1 MVNNEIFLGSGAST
15 TLIPEQDIYIPV
27 DGTGGSISTTTLT
40 PDTAFTDVFKLV
52 PNIYVGC
59 TIDIYTSAN
68 ALISSHTIDSNTTT
82 VITLGSAVGSGTPA
96 YALLRAYGA
105 PSPHPEVS
113 GRQTLLG
120 DNWLGIM
127 ESVTFPNLSQELK
140 QLNLGLG
147 GSRNFTFQYKGI
159 RTADNGSLAL
169 VANTGAWLYYAFGGM
184 TSVEYTALSLAGFSL
199 KAVGGAAFSE
209 EEPAEVH
216 TTGGG
221 ATEHDVVFIEGSSGE
236 ATVGNSAINKT
247 GPFFYRT
254 VYGDE
259 KVVPPLDHTLVNLSG
274 LEALTRTSGSSHLIT
289 YTIEELNTDQLP
301 SFSLEQS
308 MAKDPATLTTD
319 STSVLDEST
328 NFVRI
333 ARGCRINSLTIEAAE
348 GEELKMNMDINA
360 RLVDSITD
368 LYRQKSVSPADYI
381 SRAGQT
387 DNDKLFNWNAGTA
400 NQAPFF
406 FSEGTFS
413 AFGEQFLK
421 VNSVSITINNN
432 LMDKRYMGGHRD
444 MKEGIPAQRSYE
456 ISFEAVVTD
465 DQLFN
470 EMLNETENVDTAAG
484 NMVEFVFTKGDT
496 SEQITLKF
504 KNYFLDTTEITIPD
518 DKGPISFSSTIKP
531 RDLAE
536 CVVKTDFVLMG

>member
-1 MVNNEIFLGSGAST
+1 MVNNNIFLGSGAST

-27 DGTGGSISTTTLT
+27 DGTGGSISSATLT
-40 PDTAFTDVFKLV
+40 PDTAFSAQFKFV

-59 TIDIYTSAN
+59 NIDVYTSGDV
-68 ALISSHTIDSNTTT
+68 LISSHTIDNNTTT
-82 VITLGSAVGSGTPA
+82 VITLASAVGSGIAA

-105 PSPHPEVS
+105 PCPHPEVS
-113 GRQTLLG
+113 GRQTLAG

-140 QLNLGLG
+140 QLNLGIG

-184 TSVEYTALSLAGFSL
+184 TSISYTALSLSGFAL
-199 KAVGGAAFSE
+199 KNEGGASLANQ
-209 EEPAEVH
+209 EPVEVH
-216 TTGGG
+216 TTAGLD
-221 ATEHDVVFIEGSSGE
+221 TEHDVVFIEGSSG
-236 ATVGNSAINKT
+236 SAVVNKT
-247 GPFFYRT
+247 GPHFYRT
-254 VYGDE
+254 VKGDE
-259 KVVPPLDHTLVNLSG
+259 AVIPPLDFTLVDTG
-274 LEALTRTSGSSHLIT
+274 ALEALTRTSGSSYLIE

-319 STSVLDEST
+319 STSSLDEST

-333 ARGCRINSLTIEAAE
+333 ARGCRINSLTIEASE

-368 LYRQKSVSPADYI
+368 LYRQKSVSPSDYV

-387 DNDKLFNWNAGTA
+387 ANENLFNWNAGTDNA
-400 NQAPFF
+400 APFF

-413 AFGEQFLK
+413 AFGQQFLK
-421 VNSVSITINNN
+421 VNSVSIAINNN

-465 DQLFN
+465 DKLFK
-470 EMLNETENVDTAAG
+470 EMLNEQEDVNTSAG

-496 SEQITLKF
+496 NEEITLKF

-531 RDLAE
+531 RDLAS
-536 CVVKTDFVLMG
+536 CIVKTDYVLLG

>member
-15 TLIPEQDIYIPV
+15 TLIPEQDIFIPV

-40 PDTAFTDVFKLV
+40 PDTAFTATFKFV

-59 TIDIYTSAN
+59 NVDIFTSAN
-68 ALISSHTIDSNTTT
+68 VLISSHTIDSNTTG
-82 VITLGSAVGSGTPA
+82 VITLSSSVGSGAAA
-96 YALLRAYGA
+96 YALLRAYGS

-113 GRQTLLG
+113 GRQTLAG
-120 DNWLGIM
+120 DNFLGIL
-127 ESVTFPNLSQELK
+127 ESVTFPNLSQETK

-147 GSRNFTFQYKGI
+147 GTRNFTFQYKGI

-169 VANTGAWLYYAFGGM
+169 IANTGAWLYYALGGM
-184 TSVEYTALSLAGFSL
+184 NRIDYTALSLSGFAL
-199 KAVGGAAFSE
+199 KAVGGSAFSE

-216 TTGGG
+216 TSAGG
-221 ATEHDVVFIEGSSGE
+221 TSEQDVVFIEGSSGN
-236 ATVGNSAINKT
+236 ATGAEVNQT
-247 GPFFYRT
+247 GPIFYRT
-254 VYGDE
+254 AKGSNV
-259 KVVPPLDHTLVNLSG
+259 VVPPLDHTLVNLSG
-274 LEALTRTSGSSHLIT
+274 LEALTRTSGSSNPIT

-319 STSVLDEST
+319 STSSLDEST

-333 ARGCRINSLTIEAAE
+333 ARGCRINSLTLEASE

-368 LYRQKSVSPADYI
+368 LYRQKGVTPSDYV
-381 SRAGQT
+381 SRASQT
-387 DNDKLFNWNAGTA
+387 SNANLFNFNAGTDNA
-400 NQAPFF
+400 APFF

-413 AFGEQFLK
+413 AFGQQFLK
-421 VNSVSITINNN
+421 VNSVSIVINNN

-456 ISFEAVVTD
+456 ITFEAVVTD
-465 DQLFN
+465 DKLFK
-470 EMLNETENVDTAAG
+470 EMLNETENVDTSAG
-484 NMVEFVFTKGDT
+484 NMVEFTFTKGDT
-496 SEQITLKF
+496 NEEIVLKF
-504 KNYFLDTTEITIPD
+504 KNYFLSSTEITIPD
-518 DKGPISFSSTIKP
+518 DKGPISFSSTIMP
-531 RDLAE
+531 RDLE
-536 CVVKTDFVLMG
+536 TCTVKTDYVLLG